1 MSDQGPTDDRAEL
14 VAMLR
19 QACEVEHALTCQY
32 LYAAFSLKAADP
44 GLTPSQNV
52 LVGHWNQQ
60 ITKIAAQEMYHLMLA
75 CNLLTSIGEEPYLDR
90 GNFPQ
95 PARHF
100 SEIALPSML
109 SAFDAAT
116 VHRFLCWEKPEE
128 KGWWDDKCRECAN
141 ATSDVLGFPLLTAE
155 EATYSTIG
163 QLYGLI
169 DDALK
174 ASPTWID
181 PANAARQVTSG
192 IVPFSPPVTPIVT
205 YADAHEHI
213 EEIVREGEG
222 TADHDSQAHF
232 AFFHQ
237 IYDEFTRGPSF
248 TPAWPTVHNP
258 SYDETLAAPG
268 STLITAD
275 DDPVAAA
282 LGSLFNDAYLLL
294 LRTLGRLFLVRD
306 ETDEQRQ
313 TLANAAM
320 AFMPLVI
327 KELGALLT
335 RVPLS
340 GTNTGLY
347 AGPSFELPQPLPLPS
362 GDSLAAWG
370 DLHEDMAGLTSRCRV
385 LTVALGVDGLERV
398 ASHLET
404 ILPLFVLDAEAVR

>member
-1 MSDQGPTDDRAEL
+1 MSDQVPTGERAQL

-19 QACEVEHALTCQY
+19 QASEVEHALTCQY
-32 LYAAFSLKAADP
+32 LYAAFSLRFSDP

-52 LVGHWNQQ
+52 LVAHWNQQ

-75 CNLLTSIGEEPYLDR
+75 SNLLTSIGEEPYLDR
-90 GNFPQ
+90 ENFPQ
-95 PARHF
+95 PAKHF

-128 KGWWDDKCRECAN
+128 QGWWDAKCAECAT
-141 ATSDVLGFPLLTAE
+141 ATSEVLGFPLLTPE
-155 EATYSTIG
+155 QATYSTIG

-174 ASPTWID
+174 ANPTWID
-181 PANAARQVTSG
+181 PANAARQVTSA
-192 IVPFSPPVTPIVT
+192 IVPFSPPVAPIVS
-205 YADAHEHI
+205 YADAHQHI

-222 TADHDSQAHF
+222 TADHNSQAHF

-237 IYDEFTRGPSF
+237 IYDEFTRTPF

-258 SYDETLAAPG
+258 SYDEALAAPG
-268 STLITAD
+268 STLIVAD

-282 LGSLFNDAYLLL
+282 LGALFNDAYLLL
-294 LRTLGRLFLVRD
+294 LQTLGRLFLVRD

-327 KELGALLT
+327 KELG
-335 RVPLS
+335 RVLVTIPLS
-340 GTNTGLY
+340 GQNTGLY
-347 AGPSFELPQPLPLPS
+347 AGPSFELPQPLPLPA

-370 DLHEDMAGLTSRCRV
+370 GLYEDMARLTSRARI
-385 LTVALGVDGLERV
+385 LTVQHGVDGLEKV
-398 ASHLET
+398 AAHLET
-404 ILPLFVLDAEAVR
+404 LLPLFVLDAAAVR